1 MQRPLNKGAFLLQ
14 AGFHE
19 AVMLLFQLAL
29 IQVLACF
36 AAAFAGLPFLFFPKD
51 EVVTDVFASGFARRP
66 VLPQHFFALHLITAD
81 GVADGGCHL
90 AGVDG
95 VQPCGQLF
103 QRQAEHT
110 PLFAVVGNRHY
121 FSDG

>member
-1 MQRPLNKGAFLLQ
+1 MLQ

-29 IQVLACF
+29 VQVLACF
-36 AAAFAGLPFLFFPKD
+36 AAAFAGLPLLFFPKG
-51 EVVTDVFASGFARRP
+51 EA
-66 VLPQHFFALHLITAD
+66 
-81 GVADGGCHL
+81 VADGGRHL